1 MAEIEF
7 WRERVAV
14 FGSLSEQLNLQVVKK
29 ILDVMTRADSFI
41 MQELEKTTAELSKY
55 HEESVNNVQFLTTV
69 ERHFRVSSYHV
80 YSLK

>member
-14 FGSLSEQLNLQVVKK
+14 FSSLSEQLNLQVVKK

-55 HEESVNNVQFLTTV
+55 QEESVNNVQFLTTI
-69 ERHFRVSSYHV
+69 ERHFRVRSNHE
-80 YSLK
+80 

>member
-14 FGSLSEQLNLQVVKK
+14 FSSLSEQLNLQVVKK

-55 HEESVNNVQFLTTV
+55 QEESVNNVQFLTTI
-69 ERHFRVSSYHV
+69 ERHFRVRGNHE
-80 YSLK
+80 